1 MTRTASD
8 WIVLKFGG
16 TSVSSL
22 ANWRNIAKVAAAR
35 RADGARVLIVHS
47 AVTGI
52 TDRLQKLLAAARG
65 EGQEEELRIID
76 ERHRRLAAEL
86 DIPLG
91 PDCERRLA
99 ELRQIA
105 AGIALI
111 GEVSDRTRARVMSSG
126 ELIATD
132 LGARFLRAQGL
143 EV

>member
-35 RADGARVLIVHS
+35 LAEGARVLIVHS

-52 TDRLQKLLAAARG
+52 TDRLEKLLAAARG
-65 EGQEEELRIID
+65 AGAGGGLARID

-86 DIPLG
+86 
-91 PDCERRLA
+91 
-99 ELRQIA
+99 
-105 AGIALI
+105 GITARC
-111 GEVSDRTRARVMSSG
+111 RTASASSRSSARSRPGS
-126 ELIATD
+126 
-132 LGARFLRAQGL
+132 R
-143 EV
+143 